1 MDISVSKNDFLGKIS
16 LGVNISSSKTT
27 TLPILSNLL
36 LETKKNKIQIT
47 ATDME
52 VGILTSGEAE
62 IKEEGSVTVPAR
74 KFYDI
79 LKELPDGE
87 VNIQVSKNHTV
98 QIKSGKS
105 VFKVMG
111 MDKEDYPQL
120 PEPSLENSIE
130 IEQSVLK
137 EALQLTS
144 FAVSRDET
152 RYILNGILI
161 SFKNDTFRCVAT
173 DGRRLAYFETKTKEK
188 IKKEVELIIPSKAVN
203 ELSKLLGWEGTV
215 KVSALQNKVVFCVEK
230 TFLSATLIE
239 GKFPNYEQ
247 VVPKG
252 KTTTAEINRNELL
265 QCLRRA
271 ALLTSTEAPAVK
283 MDFLKGRVMITAR
296 TPNLGEAKEEAVSQH
311 EGKEMTIGFNPD
323 YLMDV
328 LKNLDVENII
338 FSLSEADK
346 PGVVEGKDGYLYVIM
361 PMQIH

>member
-1 MDISVSKNDFLGKIS
+1 MDIRVDKNEFISKIS
-16 LGVNISSSKTT
+16 LGVNISSSKAT

-36 LETKKNKIQIT
+36 LETKKNKLQIV

-52 VGILTSGEAE
+52 VGVLTTCSAE
-62 IKEEGSVTVPAR
+62 IKEAGSVTVPAR

-79 LKELPDGE
+79 LKELPEGE
-87 VNIQVSKNHTV
+87 IEIQVSKNHTL

-120 PEPSLENSIE
+120 PEPSLEGAIE
-130 IEQSVLK
+130 IEQGMLK
-137 EALQLTS
+137 EAIQLTS

-152 RYILNGILI
+152 RYVLNGILI
-161 SFKNDTFRCVAT
+161 VVKGDFFRCVAT
-173 DGRRLAYFETKTKEK
+173 DGRRLAFFESKLKDK
-188 IKKEVELIIPSKAVN
+188 QKKEVEIIIPSKAIQ
-203 ELSKLLGWEGTV
+203 ELSKLLTWEGTIL
-215 KVSALQNKVVFCVEK
+215 VSVFQNKIIFCAGE
-230 TFLSATLIE
+230 TILSATLIE

-247 VVPKG
+247 VIPKN
-252 KTTTAEINRNELL
+252 KTTTVEIEKNELL

-271 ALLTSTEAPAVK
+271 ALLTSNEAPAVK
-283 MDFLKGRVMITAR
+283 LDFLKNRVMITAR
-296 TPNLGEAKEEAVSQH
+296 TPNLGEAKEEMVSRM

-328 LKNLDVENII
+328 LKNLDVDNITI
-338 FSLSEADK
+338 SLSESDK
-346 PGVVEGKDGYLYVIM
+346 PGVVSGKEGYFYVIM

>member
-1 MDISVSKNDFLGKIS
+1 MDILVDKNDLVGKIS
-16 LGVNISSSKTT
+16 LGVNISSSKAT

-36 LETKKNKIQIT
+36 LETKKNKLQII

-52 VGILTSGEAE
+52 VGIVTSCAAN
-62 IKEEGSVTVPAR
+62 IKEEGSVTIPAR

-79 LKELPDGE
+79 VKELPEG
-87 VNIQVSKNHTV
+87 NIELQVSKNHTV

-120 PEPSLENSIE
+120 PEPSFENAIE

-137 EALQLTS
+137 EAIQLTS

-152 RYILNGILI
+152 RYVLNGILI
-161 SFKNDTFRCVAT
+161 VVKGDVFRCVAT
-173 DGRRLAYFETKTKEK
+173 DGRRLAYFESKLSVKQ
-188 IKKEVELIIPSKAVN
+188 KKEVEIIIPSKAAQ
-203 ELSKLLGWEGTV
+203 ELLKLLTWEGEV
-215 KVSALQNKVVFCVEK
+215 KVAVFQNKVIFSVGE

-247 VVPKG
+247 VIPKN
-252 KTTTAEINRNELL
+252 KTTTAEIERNELL
-265 QCLRRA
+265 QCVRRA
-271 ALLTSTEAPAVK
+271 ALLTSTEAPAAK
-283 MDFLKGRVMITAR
+283 LDFLKGRVMITAR
-296 TPNLGEAKEEAVSQH
+296 TPNLGEAKEEVASRM

-328 LKNLDVENII
+328 LKNLDVENIT
-338 FSLSEADK
+338 FSLSESDK
-346 PGVVEGKDGYLYVIM
+346 PGVVSGKEGYFYVIM

>member
-1 MDISVSKNDFLGKIS
+1 MDIRVDKNDLVSKIS
-16 LGVNISSSKTT
+16 LGVNISSSKAT

-36 LETKKNKIQIT
+36 LETKKNKLQIV

-52 VGILTSGEAE
+52 VGVLTSCQAE

-74 KFYDI
+74 KFFDI
-79 LKELPDGE
+79 IKELPEGSIE
-87 VNIQVSKNHTV
+87 IQVSKNHTL

-105 VFKVMG
+105 VFKIMG

-120 PEPSLENSIE
+120 PEPTFENAIE
-130 IEQSVLK
+130 IEQAVLK
-137 EALQLTS
+137 EAIHLTS

-152 RYILNGILI
+152 RYVLNGILMA
-161 SFKNDTFRCVAT
+161 FKGDLFRCVAT
-173 DGRRLAYFETKTKEK
+173 DGRRLAFFETKLAGKQ
-188 IKKEVELIIPSKAVN
+188 KKEAEIIIPSKAAQ
-203 ELSKLLGWEGTV
+203 ELSKLLTWEGDV
-215 KVSALQNKVVFCVEK
+215 KISVFQNKVLFGVGE

-247 VVPKG
+247 VVPKNN
-252 KTTTAEINRNELL
+252 TTKVEVEKNEFL

-271 ALLTSTEAPAVK
+271 ALLTSTEAPAAK
-283 MDFLKGRVMITAR
+283 LDFLKGRVMITAR
-296 TPNLGEAKEEAVSQH
+296 TPNLGEAKEEVVSRM

-328 LKNLDVENII
+328 LKNLDVDNITI
-338 FSLSEADK
+338 SLSESDK
-346 PGVVEGKDGYLYVIM
+346 PGVVSGKEGYFYVIM

>member
-1 MDISVSKNDFLGKIS
+1 MDIRADKNELLGKIS
-16 LGVNISSSKTT
+16 LGVNISSSKAT

-36 LETKKNKIQIT
+36 LETQKNKIKIV

-52 VGILTSGEAE
+52 VGVLTSSAA
-62 IKEEGSVTVPAR
+62 IVKEEGSVTVPAR

-79 LKELPDGE
+79 IRELPDGE
-87 VNIQVSKNHTV
+87 LDIQVSKNHTV
-98 QIKSGKS
+98 QIKSGRS

-120 PEPSLENSIE
+120 PEPSLENAIE

-137 EALQLTS
+137 EAIQLTS

-152 RYILNGILI
+152 RYVLNGILL
-161 SFKNDTFRCVAT
+161 SVKGDVFKCVAT
-173 DGRRLAYFETKTKEK
+173 DGRRLAYFETKLAAKQ
-188 IKKEVELIIPSKAVN
+188 KKEAEIIIPNKAAQ
-203 ELSKLLGWEGTV
+203 ELSKLLTWEG
-215 KVSALQNKVVFCVEK
+215 SAQIAVFQNKAVFCVGG
-230 TFLSATLIE
+230 TFLSASLIE

-252 KTTTAEINRNELL
+252 KTTTAQVNRNEFL

-271 ALLTSTEAPAVK
+271 ALLTSTEAPSVK
-283 MDFLKGRVMITAR
+283 LDFLKGRVMITAR
-296 TPNLGEAKEEAVSQH
+296 TPNLGEAKEELESQM

-323 YLMDV
+323 YLLDA
-328 LKNLDVENII
+328 LKNLETENVTV
-338 FSLSEADK
+338 SLSDSDK
-346 PGVVEGKDGYLYVIM
+346 PGVIGGKEGYLYVIM

>member
-1 MDISVSKNDFLGKIS
+1 MDIRIDKNDLLAKIS
-16 LGVNISSSKTT
+16 LGVNISSSKAT

-36 LETKKNKIQIT
+36 LETKKNKLQIV

-52 VGILTSGEAE
+52 VGVLTSCGAE
-62 IKEEGSVTVPAR
+62 IKEEGSVTAPAR

-79 LKELPDGE
+79 IKELPDGE
-87 VNIQVSKNHTV
+87 MEIQVSKNHTV

-120 PEPSLENSIE
+120 PEPSLENAIE
-130 IEQSVLK
+130 IEQSILK

-152 RYILNGILI
+152 RYVLNGILV
-161 SFKNDTFRCVAT
+161 SFKADIFRCVAT
-173 DGRRLAYFETKTKEK
+173 DGRRLAYYEKKIPSK
-188 IKKEVELIIPSKAVN
+188 IKKDVEIIIPSKAVH
-203 ELSKLLGWEGTV
+203 ELSKLLSWDGTV
-215 KVSALQNKVVFCVEK
+215 QISIFQNKVVFCVAN
-230 TFLSATLIE
+230 TFLSATIIE

-247 VVPKG
+247 VIPKG
-252 KTTTAEINRNELL
+252 KGTTAEINRNELL

-283 MDFLKGRVMITAR
+283 VDFLKGRVMITAR
-296 TPNLGEAKEEAVSQH
+296 TPNLGEAKEEAVSRH

-328 LKNLDVENII
+328 LKNLETDNIL
-338 FSLSEADK
+338 FTLSDADK
-346 PGVVEGKDGYLYVIM
+346 PGVVEGKEGYLYVIM

>member
-1 MDISVSKNDFLGKIS
+1 MDIRVDKNELVGKIS
-16 LGVNISSSKTT
+16 LGVNISSSKAT

-36 LETKKNKIQIT
+36 LETKKNKLQII

-52 VGILTSGEAE
+52 VGVLTTCAAE

-79 LKELPDGE
+79 VKELPEGTIE
-87 VNIQVSKNHTV
+87 LLVSKNHTV
-98 QIKSGKS
+98 QIKSGRS

-120 PEPSLENSIE
+120 PEPSFENAIE
-130 IEQSVLK
+130 IDQGVLK
-137 EALQLTS
+137 EAIQLTC

-152 RYILNGILI
+152 RYVLNGILLAV
-161 SFKNDTFRCVAT
+161 KGDLFRCVAT
-173 DGRRLAYFETKTKEK
+173 DGRRLAFFETKLSSKQ
-188 IKKEVELIIPSKAVN
+188 KKEVEIIIPSKAAQ
-203 ELSKLLGWEGTV
+203 ELAKLLTWEGTV
-215 KVSALQNKVVFCVEK
+215 KVSVFQNKIIFCVAD

-247 VVPKG
+247 VIPKT
-252 KTTTAEINRNELL
+252 KTTTVEIEKNEFL

-271 ALLTSTEAPAVK
+271 ALLTSTEAPAAK
-283 MDFLKGRVMITAR
+283 LDFLKGRVMITAR
-296 TPNLGEAKEEAVSQH
+296 TPNLGEAKEEVNSRM

-328 LKNLDVENII
+328 LKNLDVDNIT
-338 FSLSEADK
+338 FSLSEPDK
-346 PGVVEGKDGYLYVIM
+346 PGVVSGKEGYFYVIM

>member
-1 MDISVSKNDFLGKIS
+1 MDIRANKNELLGKIS
-16 LGVNISSSKTT
+16 LGVNISSSKAT

-36 LETKKNKIQIT
+36 LQTEKNKLKIV

-52 VGILTSGEAE
+52 VGVLTTSHAE
-62 IKEEGSVTVPAR
+62 VKEEGSVTVPAR

-79 LKELPDGE
+79 LRELPDGE
-87 VNIQVSKNHTV
+87 IDIQVSKNHTL
-98 QIKSGKS
+98 QIKSGRS

-120 PEPSLENSIE
+120 PEPTLENAIE

-152 RYILNGILI
+152 RYVLNGILL
-161 SFKNDTFRCVAT
+161 SVKGDVFRCVAT
-173 DGRRLAYFETKTKEK
+173 DGRRLAMFETKTGTKA
-188 IKKEVELIIPSKAVN
+188 KKEIDVIIPTKAVQ
-203 ELSKLLGWEGTV
+203 ELSKLLTWEGNIQLAV
-215 KVSALQNKVVFCVEK
+215 FQNKIVFAVGG

-239 GKFPNYEQ
+239 GKFPNYDQ
-247 VVPKG
+247 VIPRG
-252 KTTTAEINRNELL
+252 KTTVAEIDRNEFL

-296 TPNLGEAKEEAVSQH
+296 TPNLGEAKEEAVSRM
-311 EGKEMTIGFNPD
+311 EGKEMTIGFNPE
-323 YLMDV
+323 YLMDA
-328 LKNLDVENII
+328 LKSLETDTIT
-338 FSLSEADK
+338 FSLTESDK
-346 PGVVEGKDGYLYVIM
+346 PGVVGGKEGYTYVIM